1 MAKRKGNRR
10 KGNRKKSGVPRSL
23 ALGPTYPNGLL
34 AKHKYSDSVMLE
46 GNYVQNDVQTNAM
59 YSFRTSSLYDP
70 DRTGGGHQPLFYD
83 EMCAIYNQY
92 RVLGAK
98 AKVRF
103 VNCCNEPVI
112 VFGAHLGAPLGSGWE
127 PDALME
133 RKDIKSKFLSGRS
146 GGKNICTMNLFY
158 SPSKFYA
165 QSKSNLK
172 ADNALVGTGD
182 GDTVPSKA
190 SYFELGMAQVDS
202 SNSGGAEFD
211 TSANHRVKMYI
222 EIEYLAFWNDRIL
235 KTGSS

>member
-10 KGNRKKSGVPRSL
+10 RAKRKTSVPRTL

-34 AKHKYSDSVMLE
+34 AKHKYSDSMMLS
-46 GNYVQNDVQTNAM
+46 GSYVQNDVQTNAM
-59 YSFRTSSLYDP
+59 RSFRTSSLFDP
-70 DRTGGGHQPLFYD
+70 DRTGTGHQPLFYD
-83 EMCAIYNQY
+83 EMTAIYNQY

-98 AKVRF
+98 AKIRF

-127 PDALME
+127 PDVLME
-133 RKDIKSKFLSGRS
+133 RKDVKSKFLSGRS

-182 GDTVPSKA
+182 GATVPQKA

-202 SNSGGAEFD
+202 SLSGGSGFD
-211 TSANHRVKMYI
+211 DGSSDHKVKMYI